1 MKRKMAGQVL
11 ECKGF
16 RAKRAAHGV
25 IGKSERGTSLRPFA
39 NFPSGPAGPAWREDQ
54 ASAPV
59 ATL

>member
-1 MKRKMAGQVL
+1 MASQVF

-16 RAKRAAHGV
+16 RAKRAAHAAT
-25 IGKSERGTSLRPFA
+25 GKSERGASLRPFA